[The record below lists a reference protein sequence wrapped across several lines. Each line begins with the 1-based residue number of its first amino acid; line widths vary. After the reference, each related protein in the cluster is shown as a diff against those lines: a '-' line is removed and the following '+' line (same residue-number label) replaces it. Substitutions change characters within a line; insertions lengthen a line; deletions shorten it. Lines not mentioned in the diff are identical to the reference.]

1 MGDLLATLEIP
12 ARGLD
17 FGGRRL
23 FPGGLSF
30 AWRRGRHWGLVGPNG
45 CGKSVLVS
53 LLSCSRWHPDA
64 EAELRFEGPGGADPV
79 RSVATVSLERQ
90 AAVMARYDAYA
101 QMRWN
106 AAEEEATPTLREWLS
121 RDAAEGREAWEVR
134 APDPAGDAAF
144 ARRRASLVRALG
156 LGALGDRRL
165 AALSNGEMRRALL
178 CRALLERPVLLLL
191 DAPAV
196 GLDGPSRDI
205 LFSVVSRLAKAR
217 RGPSVLFSTV
227 RPEELPPGITDLL
240 LLGPDGRVL
249 YQGPAAG
256 APVSAGRGAPVE
268 CTAPGGA
275 AAPRRREATVWRA
288 SSVAGRRAGRAG
300 ANAGAAAEAPALVEM
315 RSVTV
320 RYGDAVVF
328 RDLDWTVR
336 RGEKWLVSGP
346 NGCGKSTLLAL
357 VVGDHPQAYSEDVR
371 FFGRR
376 RGTGESVWDVK
387 KRVGWVSPEMQ
398 TFADGSLTV
407 LDTVLSGLDDA
418 AVPLK
423 RRTAARLAKARRA
436 LGRVGLSAEE
446 GRRVSSLSGGARRL
460 AMLARAIV
468 KEPPLLVLDE
478 PCQNLDAKNRGR
490 FLRVVDELCAGPETT
505 LLFVTHLRDSVP
517 RCIDHALA
525 AETPGRAAGGRGA

>member
-1 MGDLLATLEIP
+1 MDDLLATLDIP
-12 ARGLD
+12 SRGLEM
-17 FGGRRL
+17 GGRRL

-30 AWRRGRHWGLVGPNG
+30 EWRRGRHWGVAGPNG
-45 CGKSVLVS
+45 CGKSLLVS
-53 LLSCSRWHPDA
+53 LLSFSRWHPDA
-64 EAELRFEGPGGADPV
+64 EAELHFEGLGLADPV

-90 AAVMARYDAYA
+90 AAVMAEFDAYA

-106 AAEEEATPTLREWLS
+106 AAEEEATPTLGEWLS
-121 RDAAEGREAWEVR
+121 RDAAEGREKWEVR
-134 APDPAGDAAF
+134 GPDPAGDAAF
-144 ARRRASLVRALG
+144 ARRRASLLRPLG
-156 LGALGDRRL
+156 LGALLERRL
-165 AALSNGEMRRALL
+165 AALSNGEMRRALF
-178 CRALLERPVLLLL
+178 CRALLERPAILLL

-196 GLDGPSRDI
+196 GLDGASRDI
-205 LFSVVSRLAKAR
+205 LFAEVSRLMRAR
-217 RGPSVLFSTV
+217 GGPAVLFSTV
-227 RPEELPPGITDLL
+227 RPEELPPGLTDLL

-249 YQGPAAG
+249 YQGPAEG
-256 APVSAGRGAPVE
+256 APVPAGGSSAVE
-268 CTAPGGA
+268 CTAPAEG
-275 AAPRRREATVWRA
+275 AAPRRRGATVWRA
-288 SSVAGRRAGRAG
+288 SAAPGRRAGRAAKAGG
-300 ANAGAAAEAPALVEM
+300 AAPALVEM

-320 RYGDAVVF
+320 RYGTSVIF

-387 KRVGWVSPEMQ
+387 RRVGWVSPEMQ

-418 AVPLK
+418 AIPLK
-423 RRTAARLAKARRA
+423 KRTPARLAKARRA
-436 LGRVGLSAEE
+436 IGRVGLSASE

-460 AMLARAIV
+460 ALLARAIV

-478 PCQNLDAKNRGR
+478 PCQNLDAGNRRR
-490 FLRVVDELCAGPETT
+490 FLRVVDSLCAGPDAT

-517 RCIDHALA
+517 RCIDHELA
-525 AETPGRAAGGRGA
+525 AVGARPPPRGG